1 MFSIMHKF
9 FSTLFFTLLIPMG
22 IALAMNAAD
31 KKDDKKDNKDKG
43 KEEEKHQPVLV
54 FTWEHAWSPVYRA
67 IPLQDAIDIIDSEYI
82 NE

>member
-1 MFSIMHKF
+1 MRKTLSALF
-9 FSTLFFTLLIPMG
+9 FSLLIPMG
-22 IALAMNAAD
+22 IAMAMNAAD

-54 FTWEHAWSPVYRA
+54 FIWEYAWSPVYRA
-67 IPLQDAIDIIDSEYI
+67 LPLEDALDIIDSESI

>member
-1 MFSIMHKF
+1 MRKLLSTFLFS
-9 FSTLFFTLLIPMG
+9 LLIPMG
-22 IALAMNAAD
+22 IAMAMNAAD

-67 IPLQDAIDIIDSEYI
+67 IPLEDAINVIESESI

>member
-1 MFSIMHKF
+1 MRQ
-9 FSTLFFTLLIPMG
+9 T
-22 IALAMNAAD
+22 

-67 IPLQDAIDIIDSEYI
+67 IPLEDAINVIESDSI